1 MHYFF
6 IIDGPNVTEHPQN
19 ASILTDRAYVLTCI
33 ITGSPFPSITWLKD
47 GVPLNYTDR
56 LYLNLYNAS
65 LHIANVEL
73 SDAGVYQCVLE
84 NERGMDN
91 SSEATLI
98 VQGMMQLMIIILH
111 LIIEATCF
119 DGVLSSHETDV
130 DCGGIY
136 CDQCQQAQVY
146 NL

>member
-1 MHYFF
+1 M
-6 IIDGPNVTEHPQN
+6 
-19 ASILTDRAYVLTCI
+19 
-33 ITGSPFPSITWLKD
+33 
-47 GVPLNYTDR
+47 PLNYTDR

-84 NERGMDN
+84 NERGSDN

-98 VQGMMQLMIIILH
+98 VQGMIIIIAINIIIIILH

-146 NL
+146 NFLTSLLIPIAYDFVEM

>member
-1 MHYFF
+1 M
-6 IIDGPNVTEHPQN
+6 
-19 ASILTDRAYVLTCI
+19 TCI
-33 ITGSPFPSITWLKD
+33 ITGSPFPAVTWLKD

-84 NERGMDN
+84 NERGSDN

-98 VQGMMQLMIIILH
+98 VQGMIIIIAINNNYFAFNYREYL
-111 LIIEATCF
+111 F
-119 DGVLSSHETDV
+119 
-130 DCGGIY
+130 
-136 CDQCQQAQVY
+136 
-146 NL
+146 